1 LLLIGNFVWRWRWQ
15 WQWQWQWCSRHTQVA
30 IKVIELDE
38 SNKDKVFHELEILQY
53 VPLAP
58 TSERARESVRKT
70 ATT

>member
-1 LLLIGNFVWRWRWQ
+1 
-15 WQWQWQWCSRHTQVA
+15 VA

-58 TSERARESVRKT
+58 TSERATESVRKT